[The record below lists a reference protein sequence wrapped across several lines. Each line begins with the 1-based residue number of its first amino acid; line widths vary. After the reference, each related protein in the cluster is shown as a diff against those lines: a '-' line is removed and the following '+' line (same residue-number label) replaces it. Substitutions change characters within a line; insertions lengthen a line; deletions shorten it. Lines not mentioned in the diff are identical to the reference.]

1 MRDLLCVGYTCY
13 LRSVTQRKLRP
24 QQVLVEW
31 TVGKFGT
38 RLGCQQVQSANMQPV
53 RKTELQIAV
62 SPAVPTPAIGHMSGP
77 RTQPIVDPPEPAT
90 TAHGAPRDAYAW
102 PLVGAIHFVHPKT
115 PAEKRWPT
123 SSRASRS

>member
-1 MRDLLCVGYTCY
+1 MCRLYLLPTVCHTAKAAAAASASRVDGREIRDPPWLSTSAISKHATC
-13 LRSVTQRKLRP
+13 Q
-24 QQVLVEW
+24 
-31 TVGKFGT
+31 
-38 RLGCQQVQSANMQPV
+38 
-53 RKTELQIAV
+53 KTELQIAV